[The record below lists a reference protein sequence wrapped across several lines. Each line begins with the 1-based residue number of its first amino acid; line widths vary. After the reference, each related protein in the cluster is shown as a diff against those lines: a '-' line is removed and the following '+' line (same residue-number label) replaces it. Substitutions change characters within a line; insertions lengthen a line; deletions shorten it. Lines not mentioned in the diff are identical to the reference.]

1 MKEEL
6 NILYIDDTPYHT
18 NIPDD
23 NHVKK
28 TRKNLNPNEI
38 RANIPGTVI
47 EVKVNKGDRVSQGQ
61 VILILEA
68 MKMYNELEAGIDGS
82 IEEIYISSG
91 EKVEKDRLMV
101 KIGKI

>member
-1 MKEEL
+1 MEEEL

-23 NHVKK
+23 TYIKK
-28 TRKNLNPNEI
+28 TRGNLNTNEI
-38 RANIPGTVI
+38 RAIIPGTVI

-68 MKMYNELEAGIDGS
+68 MKMYNELEVGIDGI
-82 IEEIYISSG
+82 IEEIYVSSG

-101 KIGKI
+101 KIGKL